1 MTPTILIFKEKKMG
15 FWFDKK
21 ETFEKHTEP
30 YVPAITLEEMRQISF
45 SKDFQAELYDSD
57 RVLFNLQGM
66 LLTML
71 MNCRRRKSKKMVL
84 SEEDFYL
91 LYKIASKEIQI
102 KR

>member
-1 MTPTILIFKEKKMG
+1 MG

-21 ETFEKHTEP
+21 ETFENNTETHTL
-30 YVPAITLEEMRQISF
+30 AITLEEMRQVSF
-45 SKDFQAELYDSD
+45 SKECQAELFDSHQ
-57 RVLFNLQGM
+57 VLFNLQSM

-71 MNCRRRKSKKMVL
+71 MNCRKRKSKKMVI

-102 KR
+102 KRK